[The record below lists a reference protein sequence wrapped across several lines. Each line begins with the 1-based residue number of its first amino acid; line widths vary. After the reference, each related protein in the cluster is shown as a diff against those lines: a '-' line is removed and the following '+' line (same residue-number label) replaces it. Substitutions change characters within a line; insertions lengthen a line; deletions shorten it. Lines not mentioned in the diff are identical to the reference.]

1 MTDTLTI
8 PLPHAAPRTHE
19 HGWTAE
25 SRHST
30 SEGVVVYV
38 RCAGCGARRVDMI
51 AFGGMPPSAAS
62 RPVGGRS

>member
-1 MTDTLTI
+1 MTDTLTV

-25 SRHST
+25 SRHPT

-38 RCAGCGARRVDMI
+38 RCAGCGARRVDVVPL
-51 AFGGMPPSAAS
+51 GGILPNAAS
-62 RPVGGRS
+62 RPVSGRA